1 MERMMMHTMSSP
13 SSWAVVGV
21 VVALVLIDAVVGVV
35 VDASWSM
42 DDWW

>member
-21 VVALVLIDAVVGVV
+21 VALVLIAAVVGVV
-35 VDASWSM
+35 VDASCSM
-42 DDWW
+42 DDW